1 MGGCSLQ
8 SDVGNFAP
16 GLGQRAEAEPKSED
30 PSSQHSK
37 IQSVGSLVQLRRPGP
52 SGRGDFVRK
61 GDELG
66 TGTQG
71 WDCIQY
77 YIVLFQCIEV
87 LMTRTVASSC
97 FFIQN
102 LFQRTKCEK
111 RLWRSAPSGCGRP
124 GT

>member
-52 SGRGDFVRK
+52 SGRISSGKEMNWALEHRGGIVYS
-61 GDELG
+61 
-66 TGTQG
+66 
-71 WDCIQY
+71 IIN

-87 LMTRTVASSC
+87 LMTRTVASAC
-97 FFIQN
+97 FFIRN
-102 LFQRTKCEK
+102 LN
-111 RLWRSAPSGCGRP
+111 
-124 GT
+124 